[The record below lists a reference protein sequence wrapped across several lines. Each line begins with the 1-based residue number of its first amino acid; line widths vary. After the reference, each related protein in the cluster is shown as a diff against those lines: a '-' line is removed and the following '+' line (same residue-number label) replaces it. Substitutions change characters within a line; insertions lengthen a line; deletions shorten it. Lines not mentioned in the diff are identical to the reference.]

1 MRVAIY
7 ARFSSDLQDIR
18 SIADQI
24 AAARDHADRQGWQVV
39 ANFSDAAISGSSL
52 HNRPALLDLMVAA
65 QSKQF
70 DAVLTESIDRLS
82 RDLEDIAGIYKRL
95 SYMGVKIVTL
105 ADGEVGKLHVGLKGI
120 IASIYLD
127 DLAQKTR
134 RGQAGRVKA
143 GRIPGGKSYGYN
155 VVRDG
160 EERGLRVINDPEA
173 AIVRRIFQEYVDGD
187 SPLTIAGRLNA
198 ERVASPR
205 GGQWNAS
212 TINGSRKRLNGLLNN
227 PLYAGRLIFNRQRFE
242 KDPASGKRQAKPNPP
257 DRWLEQAI
265 PELAIVPP
273 ALFAAAQSRRDSVG
287 GLQVQ
292 GAALGRKKRAK
303 HLLSGLLRCGCCGAS
318 MIIICSDRVGCSA
331 KQNKGTCNNRRSIRL
346 AEIEERVVG
355 ALRSFLLAPDV
366 VAQAVEAY
374 RFERERTTKERARL
388 RRDAER
394 DLAAL
399 ERKINGVIT
408 AIENGGDSKMLVA
421 RLNALG
427 ADQQALVALLP
438 QEHAGDGIALHPQ
451 AAERYRQKVADVHS
465 ALKSGDA
472 AGRAAISLVRELI
485 DGISVTPTEPGEP
498 SKLELTG
505 NLAALL
511 GEPTVNLS
519 LVPVV
524 AGAGFEPIRQIVD
537 EKVQGHTAGTVTAKA
552 VATVFC
558 APCVTRGADAV
569 NSKSATSHSG

>member
-70 DAVLTESIDRLS
+70 DVVLTESIDRLS

-143 GRIPGGKSYGYN
+143 GRIPGGKSYGYT
-155 VVRDG
+155 VIRDG
-160 EERGLRVINDPEA
+160 EERGRRVINDAEA

-187 SPLTIAGRLNA
+187 SPLAIAGRLNT
-198 ERVASPR
+198 ELVASPR

-212 TINGSRKRLNGLLNN
+212 TINGSRKRLNGVLNN
-227 PLYAGRLIFNRQRFE
+227 PLYAGRLVYNRQRFE

-287 GLQVQ
+287 GPQVL

-346 AEIEERVVG
+346 VEIEERVVN

-374 RFERERTTKERARL
+374 RLERERTTKERARL

-394 DLAAL
+394 DLATL
-399 ERKINGVIT
+399 ERKISGVIT
-408 AIENGGDSKMLVA
+408 AIENGGDPKMLAA

-427 ADQQALVALLP
+427 ADRQALVALLP
-438 QEHAGDGIALHPQ
+438 REHAGDGIALHPQ

-465 ALKSGDA
+465 ALKTGDA

-485 DGISVTPTEPGEP
+485 DSIAVTPTEPGEP
-498 SKLELTG
+498 LKLQLSG

-511 GEPTVNLS
+511 GEPTANAS
-519 LVPVV
+519 LLPVV
-524 AGAGFEPIRQIVD
+524 AGARNRQCSTSLGCGFRHDRGRVPG
-537 EKVQGHTAGTVTAKA
+537 KVQ
-552 VATVFC
+552 
-558 APCVTRGADAV
+558 DIMQI
-569 NSKSATSHSG
+569 